1 MGIPTY
7 FLHIVRKNRDIIKKI
22 SQLKNTTNANANA
35 NANDQPQFNNM
46 YLDCNSIIYDI
57 VHEKGQ
63 TYTNTNTCKLK
74 YEKEIIQLVCE
85 KIEFYINLIKPSHR
99 VLIAFDGV
107 APSAKIKQQKKRRF
121 LNVIHD
127 KLITELCDD
136 NNKPINNANNAT
148 WNTAAITPGTTFM
161 DMLSKDMNVYFNI
174 KKKQF
179 YQDKKLNIMIST
191 PNDAGEG
198 EHKIYEYIRNNKKY
212 HDCTTTIIYGL
223 DADLI
228 MLTLNHLYISKKLYL
243 FRETPH
249 FIQTIDKTLD
259 PNSIYVIDIPLF
271 ADIIINEMGY
281 IANTN
286 NSDQIASTD
295 LQQQQQNT
303 IKTNKLFDYIFICF
317 LLGNDFMPHFP
328 ALNIRTNG
336 IDKLLNSYKHV
347 FNNNNNN
354 NNNNN
359 ETLTVKNKDGKI
371 TINWKNFRKYIDVL
385 GTSEHE
391 WIKEEYN
398 LRDKQEKQNCN
409 NQYKSNQYKSNQY
422 KSNQYKK
429 NENENKNENDKRKQL
444 ELEILNL
451 PMRDRSIE
459 KFINPFN
466 PEWEYRYYN
475 SLFQIKINDNYRKEI
490 CINYLEGLEWT
501 MNYYSGDCIDW
512 RWTYKY
518 NYPPLLSDLQKYVPY
533 FNTQLLTNKE
543 KNPISSQ
550 EQLNHVLPEDLKN
563 SLIKNYIK
571 VNNNNE
577 LSRYAIKWAF
587 CKYIWEGHLE

>member
-22 SQLKNTTNANANA
+22 SQFKDHANTTIKNG
-35 NANDQPQFNNM
+35 PTQFNNM

-74 YEKEIIQLVCE
+74 YEKEIIEAVCE
-85 KIEFYINLIKPSHR
+85 KIEFYINLINPTHR

-127 KLITELCDD
+127 KLITELCNDS
-136 NNKPINNANNAT
+136 NNANNANNANTDNTNNTNNTTT

-161 DMLSKDMNVYFNI
+161 DMLSKDMHDYFNI
-174 KKKQF
+174 KKNQF

-212 HDCTTTIIYGL
+212 HDDCTSTIIYGL

-228 MLTLNHLYISKKLYL
+228 MLTLNHLYISKNLYL

-249 FIQTIDKTLD
+249 FIQTVDKTLD

-271 ADIIINEMGY
+271 ADIITKEMGY
-281 IANTN
+281 IANAN
-286 NSDQIASTD
+286 NPLSTD
-295 LQQQQQNT
+295 LQEQPQQEPQENT
-303 IKTNKLFDYIFICF
+303 IKNNKLFDYIFICF

-347 FNNNNNN
+347 FNNNDK
-354 NNNNN
+354 NN
-359 ETLTVKNKDGKI
+359 ETLTAKNKDGKI
-371 TINWKNFRKYIDVL
+371 IINWKNFRKYIDVL

-391 WIKEEYN
+391 WIKQEYK
-398 LRDKQEKQNCN
+398 LRDKQEKQITN
-409 NQYKSNQYKSNQY
+409 NH
-422 KSNQYKK
+422 KK
-429 NENENKNENDKRKQL
+429 NENENDKRKQL
-444 ELEILNL
+444 EFDILNL

-459 KFINPFN
+459 KFINPFDHD
-466 PEWEYRYYN
+466 WEYRYYN
-475 SLFQIKINDNYRKEI
+475 SLFQIRINDNYRKEI

-518 NYPPLLSDLQKYVPY
+518 NYPPLLCDLKQYVPY
-533 FNTQLLTNKE
+533 FNTHLLSNKE
-543 KNPISSQ
+543 KNPISAQ

-563 SLIKNYIK
+563 SLINNYIK

-577 LSRYAIKWAF
+577 LSHYSIKWAF

>member
-22 SQLKNTTNANANA
+22 SQLKNINTNININTIIK
-35 NANDQPQFNNM
+35 NDPTQFNNM

-63 TYTNTNTCKLK
+63 TYTNTNTCKLQ
-74 YEKEIIQLVCE
+74 YEKEIIQSVCE
-85 KIEFYINLIKPSHR
+85 KIEYYINLIKPTHR

-136 NNKPINNANNAT
+136 NNKQFNNSNNSNNTNNTNNAT

-161 DMLSKDMNVYFNI
+161 DMLSKDTNSYFNI

-212 HDCTTTIIYGL
+212 HDCTSTIIYGL

-228 MLTLNHLYISKKLYL
+228 MLSLNHLYISKNLYL

-281 IANTN
+281 NANTN

-295 LQQQQQNT
+295 LQQQQQQNT
-303 IKTNKLFDYIFICF
+303 IKNNKLFDYIFICF

-354 NNNNN
+354 
-359 ETLTVKNKDGKI
+359 ETLTIKNKEGKI
-371 TINWKNFRKYIDVL
+371 TIVWKNFRKYIDVL

-391 WIKEEYN
+391 WIKEEYK
-398 LRDKQEKQNCN
+398 LRDKQEKQIYN

-422 KSNQYKK
+422 KNNQYKSK
-429 NENENKNENDKRKQL
+429 VFNIPDINTIQL
-444 ELEILNL
+444 RIL
-451 PMRDRSIE
+451 
-459 KFINPFN
+459 
-466 PEWEYRYYN
+466 Y
-475 SLFQIKINDNYRKEI
+475 
-490 CINYLEGLEWT
+490 
-501 MNYYSGDCIDW
+501 
-512 RWTYKY
+512 
-518 NYPPLLSDLQKYVPY
+518 
-533 FNTQLLTNKE
+533 
-543 KNPISSQ
+543 
-550 EQLNHVLPEDLKN
+550 
-563 SLIKNYIK
+563 
-571 VNNNNE
+571 
-577 LSRYAIKWAF
+577 
-587 CKYIWEGHLE
+587 